1 MRGAL
6 FDIARCYLR
15 RLHPLARTELARWHT
30 RAAGIP
36 DETLRR
42 QAMTTLID
50 ERSNAEG
57 AALFASLA
65 PPRWAP
71 SLVRASV
78 AYQVMYDYLDTVTEP
93 AVPDHRADCELL
105 HRAVVEALVPDAP
118 TSDWYAL
125 HPSRDDGGYL
135 LDLVNACRSACA
147 GLPSHRVVLDQ
158 IARSARRSGEVQT
171 LTHAAPDDV
180 GSVRAWTAAL
190 TSEVPS
196 LRWFEHAA
204 GASSTLDIHTLL
216 ALAAHDDL
224 TGACVATTM
233 HHLTVLCALNTLL
246 ESLVDLPTDRRTGDY
261 SYISHYASPRAAA
274 TRLGEIARQAV
285 QTTTTTRRPPH
296 HAAILIAMA
305 SLYLSRPQAW
315 ISDARQAALATFT
328 ELPAGR
334 WPVFVLQLLRPLI
347 PWA

>member
-6 FDIARCYLR
+6 FDIGRCYLR
-15 RLHPLARTELARWHT
+15 TLHPLARAELARWSA

-42 QAMTTLID
+42 QATATLID

-65 PPRWAP
+65 PPKWAP
-71 SLVRASV
+71 NVVRASV

-93 AVPDHRADCELL
+93 AVPDHRADCALL
-105 HRAVVEALVPDAP
+105 HQAVVEALVPDAP

-125 HPSRDDGGYL
+125 HPARDDGGYL
-135 LDLVNACRSACA
+135 LDLVSACRSACA
-147 GLPSHRVVLDQ
+147 GLPSYRRVLGE

-171 LTHAAPDDV
+171 LTHAAPEDV
-180 GSVRAWTAAL
+180 GSVRAWTAPL
-190 TSEVPS
+190 TTDTPS
-196 LRWFEHAA
+196 LSWFEHAA

-224 TGACVATTM
+224 TDARVATTM
-233 HHLTVLCALNTLL
+233 DHLTALCALNTLL
-246 ESLVDLPTDRRTGDY
+246 ESLVDLPADRLSGDY
-261 SYISHYASPRAAA
+261 SYISHYASSTAAA
-274 TRLGEIARQAV
+274 ARLGEIARQAV
-285 QTTTTTRRPPH
+285 QTTATTLRPPH
-296 HAAILIAMA
+296 HAAILIAMT
-305 SLYLSRPQAW
+305 SLYVSRPQAW
-315 ISDARQAALATFT
+315 SAGARPATVATFT
-328 ELPAGR
+328 ELPPGR
-334 WPVFVLQLLRPLI
+334 WPLFFLQLLRPLI